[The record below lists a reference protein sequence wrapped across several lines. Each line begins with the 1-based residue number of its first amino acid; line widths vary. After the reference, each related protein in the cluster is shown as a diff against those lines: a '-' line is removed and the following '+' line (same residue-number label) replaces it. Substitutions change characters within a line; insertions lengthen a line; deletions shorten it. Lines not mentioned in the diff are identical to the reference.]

1 MDRKTEETMMD
12 TRIAG
17 LSIIGV
23 TLYAAASIGCG
34 GATGGPPPVAGD
46 AAGAATN
53 SNGEAGSP
61 NGTMIDS
68 GGGAQGATA
77 NSGTDGSP
85 GGGGVSETV
94 ADAGGPIVIDGS
106 IVTDATVLGAPTIDN
121 NGFLTLDAG
130 AYVLVGSVAFTAGGG
145 SGSTINGSF
154 GSNYFCASGSVVA
167 SPGDQSWATASF
179 NVNAPKT
186 ATGSSPAHELFL
198 SANSITLSFAN
209 YAGSPL
215 MISLLDNSYDLW
227 CYELTGVASPVT
239 IPLSSFNSHCWD
251 NSGASFMSGTAIQ
264 SIELS
269 LSGSPTASTPFDFCL
284 LGLTIQPS
292 EGGAPD
298 AGGGAAVVDGG
309 SDEGD

>member
-1 MDRKTEETMMD
+1 MNQRTEGTIEVHAYG
-12 TRIAG
+12 R
-17 LSIIGV
+17 LPLIGA

-34 GATGGPPPVAGD
+34 GTTGGSPPVAGD
-46 AAGAATN
+46 AAAVATN
-53 SNGEAGSP
+53 SNGEAGSL
-61 NGTMIDS
+61 NVGMIDA
-68 GGGAQGATA
+68 GGAQGATT
-77 NSGTDGSP
+77 NSGTDGSA
-85 GGGGVSETV
+85 GGGISETI

-106 IVTDATVLGAPTIDN
+106 IVTDATILGAPTIDN

-145 SGSTINGSF
+145 SGSTINGFF
-154 GSNYFCASGSVVA
+154 GSTYFCASGSVVA

-179 NVNAPKT
+179 NVNAPET
-186 ATGSSPAHELFL
+186 ATGSSPAHEIFL
-198 SANSITLSFAN
+198 SASSITLSFAN
-209 YAGSPL
+209 YADSPL
-215 MISLLDNSYDLW
+215 MIALLDNSYDLW

-292 EGGAPD
+292 EGGVPD

-309 SDEGD
+309 GDEGE

>member
-1 MDRKTEETMMD
+1 MNRRTEGTMDVHAYRW
-12 TRIAG
+12 
-17 LSIIGV
+17 LSLIGV

-34 GATGGPPPVAGD
+34 GATGGSPPAAGD
-46 AAGAATN
+46 ASAAATN
-53 SNGEAGSP
+53 SNGEAGSL
-61 NGTMIDS
+61 NVRMIDA
-68 GGGAQGATA
+68 GGGTQGATT
-77 NSGTDGSP
+77 NSGTDGSA
-85 GGGGVSETV
+85 GGSVSETI
-94 ADAGGPIVIDGS
+94 ADAGGPIVVDGS
-106 IVTDATVLGAPTIDN
+106 IVTDAMILGAPTIDD

-145 SGSTINGSF
+145 SGSTINGFF
-154 GSNYFCASGSVVA
+154 GSTYFCASGSVVA

-179 NVNAPKT
+179 NVNEPET
-186 ATGSSPAHELFL
+186 TTGSSPAHELFL
-198 SANSITLSFAN
+198 SASSITLSFAN
-209 YAGSPL
+209 YSDSPL
-215 MISLLDNSYDLW
+215 MIALLDNSYDLW
-227 CYELTGVASPVT
+227 CYELADVASPVT

-309 SDEGD
+309 GDEGK